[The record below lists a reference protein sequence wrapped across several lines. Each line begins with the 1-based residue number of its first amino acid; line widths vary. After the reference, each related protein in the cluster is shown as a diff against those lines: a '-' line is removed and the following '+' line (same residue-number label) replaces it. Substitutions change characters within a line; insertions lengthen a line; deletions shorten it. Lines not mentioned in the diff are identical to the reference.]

1 MADDYFTVHLVV
13 HGGCN
18 EMLGARMSP
27 AATLD
32 SILAERHKTHQFT
45 SISN

>member
-1 MADDYFTVHLVV
+1 MADDYFTVYLFR

-27 AATLD
+27 ATLD